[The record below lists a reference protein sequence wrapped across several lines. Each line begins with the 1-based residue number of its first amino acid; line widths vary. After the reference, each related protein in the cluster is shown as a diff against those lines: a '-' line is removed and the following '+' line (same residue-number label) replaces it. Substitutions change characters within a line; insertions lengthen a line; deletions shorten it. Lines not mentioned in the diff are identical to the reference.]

1 MKNMKTKLTLLLLTV
16 ALITASCSKNRHEEF
31 GRDLAKAFESKKYKN
46 FDTTAYFA
54 VFKSRL
60 SAENNEIHN
69 PKSIKKIYNTEEKGL
84 TLIGEFLIKGQ
95 LDTLVNFLERAD
107 EHGLNPQYFHAD
119 VIKGL
124 IKRAKK
130 EKFKNINL
138 AYPVLADIELYCAD
152 GLINYA
158 NFMTY
163 GAVNPKNILS
173 RYYVSVDRPDIVSAQ
188 ASLEQLNLV
197 KFLNGLSSKDEPYE
211 KLHGLLVEDKS
222 THTLTA
228 SDKAKIAYSLE
239 RLRWRTKAYPAKYL
253 LINIPEF
260 KLRLI
265 NDEKEEFEMKVCVG
279 QAADSESN
287 HQTPI
292 LSGVINTMQVN
303 PVWNIPKSIVIKE
316 IGESLKSNPNYL
328 EEKNMVAYQNGKLID
343 ENSVDWNS
351 VDAAQY
357 EFKQNPGADNSLG
370 QIKFVFKNAYAIYL
384 HDTPA
389 QAAFNQSNRA
399 VSHGCVRVQDPM
411 RLAGALV
418 TSNEAEQIKKETDEA
433 SAGGQVVTRWVKAKT
448 PIPVFIEYYT
458 AWVDNA
464 GKLVI
469 ANDVYSYDSK
479 LFDAFKEYMAK

>member
-1 MKNMKTKLTLLLLTV
+1 MKTKLTLLLLCV
-16 ALITASCSKNRHEEF
+16 ALIIASCGKKRHEDF
-31 GRDLAKAFESKKYKN
+31 GRDLAKAFKSKKYKN
-46 FDTTAYFA
+46 FDTTAYYA

-60 SAENNEIHN
+60 SADNNEIHN
-69 PKSIKKIYNTEEKGL
+69 PKSIKKIYDTEEKGL

-173 RYYVSVDRPDIVSAQ
+173 RYYVSVDRPDIVSAK
-188 ASLEQLNLV
+188 AHIEQINLV
-197 KFLNGLSSKDEPYE
+197 EFLNGLSSKDQPYE
-211 KLHGLLVEDKS
+211 NLHRLLVQDKES
-222 THTLTA
+222 PTLTS

-239 RLRWRTKAYPAKYL
+239 RLRWRTKAYPEKYL
-253 LINIPEF
+253 LVNIPEF
-260 KLRLI
+260 KLRLM
-265 NDEKEEFEMKVCVG
+265 NQEKEEFAMKVCVG
-279 QAADSESN
+279 EAANGEEN

-292 LSGVINTMQVN
+292 LSGLINTMQVN
-303 PVWNIPKSIVIKE
+303 PVWNIPKSIAIKE
-316 IGESLKSNPNYL
+316 IAESLRANPNYL
-328 EEKNMVAYQNGKLID
+328 EEKNMVAYQNGNLID
-343 ENSVDWNS
+343 EMSVDWNS
-351 VDAAQY
+351 ADASKY

-370 QIKFVFKNAYAIYL
+370 QIKFIFKNAYAIYL

-389 QAAFNQSNRA
+389 QAAFNQENRA

-411 RLAGALV
+411 KLTTAFVSSREAG
-418 TSNEAEQIKKETDEA
+418 QIKKETEEA